1 MSNQQLEPSNYQKNS
16 AMSLSD
22 IAVLVGFIGIY
33 DLRIQVDELKVRAWA
48 ESFDSDLPLQEAK
61 RIVSWHYANF
71 DTAIQ
76 PSHINKEWRRR
87 MSDEREREKSRL
99 LSLEFEE
106 REKQKASPEV
116 IAKWK
121 KEFREYMERNRVTD
135 APLETDSGTMAPD
148 A

>member
-1 MSNQQLEPSNYQKNS
+1 
-16 AMSLSD
+16 
-22 IAVLVGFIGIY
+22 
-33 DLRIQVDELKVRAWA
+33 
-48 ESFDSDLPLQEAK
+48 
-61 RIVSWHYANF
+61 
-71 DTAIQ
+71 
-76 PSHINKEWRRR
+76 

-121 KEFREYMERNRVTD
+121 KEFREYRERNRVAD
-135 APLETDSGTMAPD
+135 APLETDSGTVAPD